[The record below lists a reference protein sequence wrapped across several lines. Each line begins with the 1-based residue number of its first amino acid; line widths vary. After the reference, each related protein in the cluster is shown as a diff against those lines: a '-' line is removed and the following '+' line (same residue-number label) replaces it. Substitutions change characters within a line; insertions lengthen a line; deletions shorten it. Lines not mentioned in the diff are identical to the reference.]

1 MERAGIGSYT
11 ILSDA
16 LVTASDIGANFFLT
30 TSSLG
35 KSLAEELVVNLSE
48 LNDSVKGHSL
58 RTPLATILATAPES
72 LTQFDLILT
81 SNLSPVEERQLAALA
96 WSKSIDYIKVRNSG
110 FFSMVTTQIKE
121 LPVVETH
128 VSDLIDLRLLFPFP
142 ELLAFAEEFVYEGMS
157 SMDHGHVPAV
167 IILVKGLK
175 EWKNA
180 VSRHTLYG
188 RAVASLSLFST
199 TVSRLRFACRIAC

>member
-1 MERAGIGSYT
+1 M
-11 ILSDA
+11 
-16 LVTASDIGANFFLT
+16 TASDIGSNFFLT

-48 LNDSVKGHSL
+48 LNDSVKGQSL
-58 RTPLATILATAPES
+58 RTPLATILATAPQD
-72 LTQFDLILT
+72 LAQFDLIIT
-81 SNLSPVEERQLAALA
+81 SDLSPVEERQLAALA

-110 FFSMVTTQIKE
+110 FFSIVTAQIKE
-121 LPVVETH
+121 LPIVETH

-142 ELLAFAEEFVYEGMS
+142 ELSTFADGFVYEGMS

-175 EWKNA
+175 GWKEA
-180 VSRHTLYG
+180 VSHPIPSADVPTPSPG
-188 RAVASLSLFST
+188 FPSLDT
-199 TVSRLRFACRIAC
+199 SRLSHGFGR